1 MPSWNW
7 KNNKQLD
14 KVKEKVKEKVKK
26 KAGRPKKSD

>member
-26 KAGRPKKSD
+26 KAGRPRKSD

>member
-14 KVKEKVKEKVKK
+14 KVKEKVKK